1 MYSSNAVCCPTPE
14 KASQMQLIA
23 ENDNGRTVDIRLGE
37 SVRIN
42 LPENA
47 TTGYSWTIERY
58 DEDVIDVL
66 ASEPCYPTNAIGS
79 GGTMTFILRSKKI
92 GTGDIVLK
100 HWRHWEGDAS
110 VISRFRIQLHV
121 RP

>member
-1 MYSSNAVCCPTPE
+1 
-14 KASQMQLIA
+14 MQLIA
-23 ENDNGRTVDIRLGE
+23 ENDNERTVDICLGE

-58 DEDVIDVL
+58 DEDVIEVL
-66 ASEPCYPTNAIGS
+66 ASEPYYPANAIGS
-79 GGTMTFILRSKKI
+79 GGKMTFILQVKKI
-92 GTGDIVLK
+92 GIGDIVLK
-100 HWRHWEGDAS
+100 HWRHWEGAAS